1 VDDLRWFAPNRYC
14 TLPVPALR
22 RAGLAI
28 TLEGEEPARLAVI
41 ADGQCAVAGFEYARR
56 HQCPL
61 LLYVWDLPPWR
72 LGRGR
77 PDFVF
82 ELGSSVRRIPRP
94 IGGYPERA
102 GYYSRI
108 RFVARRAAALWCP
121 SSRTVSDVRERFGID
136 AERVP
141 FCYDSE
147 RFNRN
152 SLAPADPTPVMANG
166 SLVLCISRLV
176 PHKNHA
182 AVLRAA
188 ARLTPRPVVRIIGQ
202 GPEAAP
208 LRRLAAE
215 LGVTLQLKDE
225 WARGEEIV
233 AAYRAATLVVSPSR
247 FEGFGLTP
255 MESIAMGVPVVA
267 SDIPTHREFVD
278 RFARFFPLD
287 DDAALAA
294 AIEAEIPAAAA
305 QRRDRAAAAVT
316 PSGQAAASP
325 LADLTI
331 EACAARFLPRL
342 ERLLE
347 RAR

>member
-28 TLEGEEPARLAVI
+28 GLDGDAPARLAVI

-56 HQCPL
+56 HRCPL

-82 ELGSSVRRIPRP
+82 ELGGAVRRIPRP
-94 IGGYPERA
+94 MGGYPERA

-108 RFVARRAAALWCP
+108 RFVARRAAALWGP
-121 SSRTVSDVRERFGID
+121 SRRTVSDVRARFGID

-152 SLAPADPTPVMANG
+152 SMGLTGRSPTTGDGP
-166 SLVLCISRLV
+166 LVLCISRLV

-188 ARLTPRPVVRIIGQ
+188 ARLTLRPIVRIIGQ
-202 GPEAAP
+202 GPEAAS
-208 LRRLAAE
+208 LRRLAGE
-215 LGVTLQLKDE
+215 LGVTLHLKDD
-225 WARGEEIV
+225 WATEEEIA

-278 RFARFFPLD
+278 GFARFFPLD

-294 AIEAEIPAAAA
+294 AIEAEIPAADAPW
-305 QRRDRAAAAVT
+305 RDRAER
-316 PSGQAAASP
+316 PPGQTAASP
-325 LADLTI
+325 LSDLTI
-331 EACAARFLPRL
+331 DACAARFLPRL

>member
-1 VDDLRWFAPNRYC
+1 
-14 TLPVPALR
+14 VPALR

-28 TLEGEEPARLAVI
+28 ALEGDEAARLAVI

-82 ELGSSVRRIPRP
+82 ELGGSIRRMPRP
-94 IGGYPERA
+94 MGRYPERA

-108 RFVARRAAALWCP
+108 RFVARRATALWCP

-147 RFNRN
+147 RFNGN
-152 SLAPADPTPVMANG
+152 SLAPTGGTPMPGDG

-202 GPEAAP
+202 GPEAAS
-208 LRRLAAE
+208 LRRLAGE
-215 LGVTLQLKDE
+215 LGVTLQLKDG
-225 WARGEEIV
+225 WATDEEIV
-233 AAYRAATLVVSPSR
+233 AAYRAATLVVAPSR

-255 MESIAMGVPVVA
+255 MEAIAMGVPVVA

-278 RFARFFPLD
+278 GLARFFPLD
-287 DDAALAA
+287 EDAALAA
-294 AIEAEIPAAAA
+294 AIEAAMLAAGA
-305 QRRDRAAAAVT
+305 QQRERAAPAIQPSRSPAV
-316 PSGQAAASP
+316 PL
-325 LADLTI
+325 LADLTVD
-331 EACAARFLPRL
+331 ACAARFLPRL